1 MRMKKTSLARKL
13 KRGDSLKPLADSMP
27 LLENWF
33 QGVAGARLLQQEQT
47 LMQDVLATLFGYH
60 LMQLSTCRDVCLC
73 QHSKIRH
80 RFAAG
85 PVAGGNIGTVCDEQ
99 LPLEAESID
108 VAILHHVMEYSQ
120 QPHLLL
126 REVSRV
132 VVPSGYVVIVG
143 FNPLGAMG
151 VLSLKDRLRRRGLW
165 QNQLFGIRRLADW
178 LTFMDFTVQSV
189 QYGYYQLPSGG
200 PMTQS
205 LASLEQMLNRWQL
218 PFGGFF
224 MVVARKDVSRLTPVK
239 SRRRLQARSLLPLM
253 EPSYYGRKSNKKTR
267 LH

>member
-60 LMQLSTCRDVCLC
+60 LMQLSTCRDVCLY
-73 QHSKIRH
+73 QYSKIRH

-151 VLSLKDRLRRRGLW
+151 VLSLKDRIRRRGLW

-189 QYGYYQLPSGG
+189 QYGYYRLPSDGVLGG
-200 PMTQS
+200 QF
-205 LASLEQMLNRWQL
+205 AALEKLLQRWQL
-218 PFGGFF
+218 PLGGFY
-224 MVVARKDVSRLTPVK
+224 VLLAKKEVSRLTPVRF
-239 SRRRLQARSLLPLM
+239 RRRLGKSRIPVM
-253 EPSYYGRKSNKKTR
+253 EPSFYTERPNKKTT